1 MVELAAVNRSV
12 VGSSPTSG
20 AIFFSQVR
28 SWTYILQN
36 PNGLFYIGHTQSL
49 NERMLSHSDTN
60 ACNSDLLDIG

>member
-20 AIFFSQVR
+20 AIFFFQVR
-28 SWTYILQN
+28 YWTYILQN
-36 PNGLFYIGHTQSL
+36 PNGLFYIGHAQSL
-49 NERMLSHSDTN
+49 NERTLSHNDTN